1 MVAHP
6 RPCAIT
12 SRYPDIGPVQRDGV
26 RFGLPGR
33 PVAGARRRVD
43 DLSMPR
49 LRTVSPSQPGITRRR
64 QGRGFVYLDD
74 GRRGGDPVT
83 IARIR
88 QLVIPPAWQDV
99 WICRY
104 ANGHIQA
111 VGSDDKGRRQYLYH
125 PVWREQRDR
134 AKHDRVLEVAAR
146 LPRARQQVSRDLALE
161 GMPRERALATAF
173 RMLDLGFFRI
183 GGEAYAEQNGSYG
196 LATIGRQH
204 VSIEGDLI
212 VFDYIAK
219 SGKER
224 YVGVG
229 DPAVRAAVLTL
240 LRRRGGGSELLAYR
254 DGRRWVDVTSSDIN
268 EYVKQV
274 VGGEVSA
281 KDFRTWHGTVLAA
294 VALAVSTHVA
304 DTTTARRRAVARAMQ
319 EVSTYLGNTPAVA
332 RASYV
337 DPRVIDLF
345 EDGITVEPALR
356 RLGEGVPAGQP
367 ATHGVM
373 ERAVLKMLRTSPQA
387 QARAARQRQV
397 QRRREAQQRQDGR
410 GELQPDGR
418 RQPQRAQR
426 GRRQ

>member
-1 MVAHP
+1 MV
-6 RPCAIT
+6 
-12 SRYPDIGPVQRDGV
+12 
-26 RFGLPGR
+26 
-33 PVAGARRRVD
+33 
-43 DLSMPR
+43 R

-64 QGRGFVYLDD
+64 QGRGFVYLDS
-74 GRRGGDPVT
+74 GRRVDDPIT
-83 IARIR
+83 IARIKE
-88 QLVIPPAWQDV
+88 LVIPPAWQDV

-146 LPRARQQVSRDLALE
+146 LPRARQLVERDLALP
-161 GMPRERALATAF
+161 GMPRQRALATAF
-173 RMLDLGFFRI
+173 RLLDLGFFRI
-183 GGEAYAEQNGSYG
+183 GGEAYAEQNGSFG
-196 LATIGRQH
+196 LATIERQH
-204 VSIEGDLI
+204 VSLEGDLI

-224 YVGVG
+224 YVAVG
-229 DPAVRAAVLTL
+229 DPAVRDAVTTL
-240 LRRRGGGSELLAYR
+240 LRRRSGGPELLAYR
-254 DGRRWVDVTSSDIN
+254 NGRRWVDITSADIN

-294 VALAVSTHVA
+294 VALAVSTQVA
-304 DTTTARRRAVARAMQ
+304 DTPTARKRAIARAMQ
-319 EVSTYLGNTPAVA
+319 EVSVYLGNTPAVA

-373 ERAVLKMLRTSPQA
+373 ERAVLRMLRTSPQA

-397 QRRREAQQRQDGR
+397 QRRQEAQRERDGR
-410 GELQPDGR
+410 GRAQLDGQH
-418 RQPQRAQR
+418 QPQRPGR
-426 GRRQ
+426 GRRQQPPGRAGTPHSRQPVRRSTTPRRPAA